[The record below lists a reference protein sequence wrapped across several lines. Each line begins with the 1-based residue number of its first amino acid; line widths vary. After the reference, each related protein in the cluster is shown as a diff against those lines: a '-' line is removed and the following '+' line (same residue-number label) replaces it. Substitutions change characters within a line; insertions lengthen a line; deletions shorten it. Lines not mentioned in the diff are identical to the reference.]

1 MYVPE
6 VLMNISYE
14 KLPLV
19 DIAAPKA
26 LSRHSRTMGNTSKEA
41 ITQNLEDAETVLIHA
56 GLNINLASEII
67 EASEKYMIET
77 QPNNTVTS
85 SSEKMTIGMSQKG
98 NQRSHYTRILVFD
111 NKLIFQSA
119 CCLPLEV
126 IAASLGGDIVSG
138 RVLYN
143 SHSGKGGGKLVYEFL
158 GKGKEI
164 IIDLRRG
171 ESTKVQRLIFAI

>member
-19 DIAAPKA
+19 DLAAPKA
-26 LSRHSRTMGNTSKEA
+26 LSRHSRTIGNISKEA
-41 ITQNLEDAETVLIHA
+41 ISQNLEDAEEILKLA

-67 EASEKYMIET
+67 EAREKYMIET
-77 QPNNTVTS
+77 QPNNPVTHS
-85 SSEKMTIGMSQKG
+85 SKNTTIGMK
-98 NQRSHYTRILVFD
+98 QRDIRRPHYICLLTYDNELVF
-111 NKLIFQSA
+111 QAA
-119 CCLPLEV
+119 CCLPLRV

-143 SHSGKGGGKLVYEFL
+143 SHSGKGGGKLVYEFQR
-158 GKGKEI
+158 KGTELVV
-164 IIDLRRG
+164 DLKRG
-171 ESTKVQRLIFAI
+171 ESSKVQRLIFTI

>member
-19 DIAAPKA
+19 GLAAPKA
-26 LSRHSRTMGNTSKEA
+26 LSRHSRTMGNISREA
-41 ITQNLEDAETVLIHA
+41 ITQNLEDAETVLKHA

-77 QPNNTVTS
+77 QPNNPVTHS
-85 SSEKMTIGMSQKG
+85 SKNTTIGMK
-98 NQRSHYTRILVFD
+98 QRDIRRPHYICLLTYDNELVF
-111 NKLIFQSA
+111 QAA
-119 CCLPLEV
+119 CCLPLKV
-126 IAASLGGDIVSG
+126 LAASLGGDIVSG

-143 SHSGKGGGKLVYEFL
+143 SHSGKGGGKLVYEFQ
-158 GKGKEI
+158 GKGTELVV
-164 IIDLRRG
+164 DLKRG
-171 ESTKVQRLIFAI
+171 ESSKAQRLFFAI

>member
-19 DIAAPKA
+19 DLAAPKA
-26 LSRHSRTMGNTSKEA
+26 LSLHSRTMGNTSKEA
-41 ITQNLEDAETVLIHA
+41 ITQNLEDAETVLKHA
-56 GLNINLASEII
+56 GLNISLVSEII

-85 SSEKMTIGMSQKG
+85 SSEKMTVGMRQKG
-98 NQRSHYTRILVFD
+98 NQRSHYTRILVLD

-119 CCLPLEV
+119 CCLPLRV
-126 IAASLGGDIVSG
+126 IAASLGGDTVAG

-143 SHSGKGGGKLVYEFL
+143 SHSEKGGGKLVYEFL
-158 GKGKEI
+158 GKGTEV
-164 IIDLRRG
+164 IIDLKRG
-171 ESTKVQRLIFAI
+171 ESSKAQRLIFAI

>member
-1 MYVPE
+1 
-6 VLMNISYE
+6 MNKSYE

-19 DIAAPKA
+19 DLAALKA

-41 ITQNLEDAETVLIHA
+41 ISQNLEDAETVLKHA

-77 QPNNTVTS
+77 QPNNPVTHS
-85 SSEKMTIGMSQKG
+85 SKNTTIGMK
-98 NQRSHYTRILVFD
+98 QRDIRRPHYICLLTYDNELVF
-111 NKLIFQSA
+111 QAA
-119 CCLPLEV
+119 CCLPLRV
-126 IAASLGGDIVSG
+126 VAASLDGDTIAG

-143 SHSGKGGGKLVYEFL
+143 TRSKKGGGKLVYEFQ

-171 ESTKVQRLIFAI
+171 ESTRVQRLIFAI